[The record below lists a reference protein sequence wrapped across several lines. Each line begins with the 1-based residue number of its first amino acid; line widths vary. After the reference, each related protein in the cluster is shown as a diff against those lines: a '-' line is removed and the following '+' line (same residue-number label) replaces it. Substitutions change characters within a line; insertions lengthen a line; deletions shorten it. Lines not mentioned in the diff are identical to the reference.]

1 MYDVA
6 ANLKTPN
13 FLGTFM
19 AGKEAAQDARLK
31 KVQTDTAERAS
42 NLAAKRLGYGQ
53 GYAGQGDNTYAES
66 YKPSGSDIIN
76 GTAFNSL
83 KEPPRVAKQNFT
95 TEGFYSAAF
104 KDAAAAGDS
113 EMAAQFADKLVS
125 GKKALLD
132 MNKSQLESAKTGL
145 ELQGQLLGGV
155 RDQATWESALQQ
167 AQTYG
172 MDVSQ
177 FPRQYNPA
185 TVDAMRSQ
193 ALSAKD
199 HLDQVWK
206 GKNWDLDN
214 KKFNYQ
220 QINDVANRGV
230 TMRGQNLTNARAVD
244 ANNIAAQIKADGRIE
259 GAAGVDI
266 ALDTLNTIANHP
278 GLNSGTGSIMAPLM
292 RNIPGTDSKGFASQV
307 EQFKSQVFLP
317 AVQAMKGMGQLS
329 NAEGSALTRAIG
341 NLDPDMPTAEFKQQA
356 LKIYSQ
362 IEAARNRKYSDIPST
377 DLGTAGASNAPRL
390 GTVKNGFIFMGGN
403 PELKSNWKQ
412 TR

>member
-1 MYDVA
+1 MYDIA

-13 FLGTFM
+13 FLGSFM

-53 GYAGQGDNTYAES
+53 GYAGQGDNTYAEA

-76 GTAFNSL
+76 GTALNSL
-83 KEPPRVAKQNFT
+83 KEPPRAAKQNFT

-132 MNKSQLESAKTGL
+132 MNKSQLESAKASV
-145 ELQGQLLGGV
+145 ELQGRLLGGV
-155 RDQATWESALQQ
+155 KDQPSWSMALQRARASGIDISGLPEQYDQSLVSALQQ
-167 AQTYG
+167 
-172 MDVSQ
+172 
-177 FPRQYNPA
+177 
-185 TVDAMRSQ
+185 Q

-199 HLDQVWK
+199 QLGEVWNEKRFGLDVA
-206 GKNWDLDN
+206 
-214 KKFNYQ
+214 KFGYQ
-220 QINDVANRGV
+220 QRNDVANRGV

-362 IEAARNRKYSDIPST
+362 IEAARNRKYSDIPAT
-377 DLGTAGASNAPRL
+377 DLGLPESNAPRL
-390 GTVKNGFIFMGGN
+390 GTVKNGYIFLGGN
-403 PELKSNWKQ
+403 PALPQNWKPA
-412 TR
+412 R